1 MHTNRKLGGMHVR
14 KAVVCVRELGCAPSC
29 VLCCDMPCHAVL
41 CCVQDMEGACHCS
54 VQPLSCGSDSEADD
68 TAASAAPAAMQD
80 AGAASTAPAAA
91 DGTASQQQQQQ
102 SLDEA
107 SEHEKEDE
115 AEAKA
120 AAEAAAK
127 HHGQHQ
133 WQLGASLTVDS
144 CLYAEIL
151 TAEGVPQ
158 LLKAFCCQHN
168 MSWLDTYSSQG
179 VVSQLEA
186 CIAKGDSCCRITVT
200 PKE

>member
-1 MHTNRKLGGMHVR
+1 M
-14 KAVVCVRELGCAPSC
+14 
-29 VLCCDMPCHAVL
+29 LCCGVL
-41 CCVQDMEGACHCS
+41 LCVQDMEGACHCS

-68 TAASAAPAAMQD
+68 SAASAAPAAVQD
-80 AGAASTAPAAA
+80 VGSASTAPAAA
-91 DGTASQQQQQQ
+91 ADGAAPQQQQQQ
-102 SLDEA
+102 QAFDEA

-120 AAEAAAK
+120 AAEAAAQ

-144 CLYAEIL
+144 CLYAEVL

-168 MSWLDTYSSQG
+168 MSWLDTYRSQG

-186 CIAKGDSCCRITVT
+186 CIAKGDGCCRITVT
-200 PKE
+200 PQYKVEV